1 MLLDGSLE
9 GGRVG
14 ADDLADLLAVLE
26 DEESGHGAD
35 GVLLGGLGDLVN
47 VNLEEAGVGVVV
59 GEPVGGGVSEGV
71 LFMFVCS
78 DCLLFACAASAFLL
92 FFGFVIGFWG
102 CARNTHLTTWGAM
115 TLQGPHQVAKKSTT
129 ITPDS
134 LRAASKSA
142 LLHGRKD
149 NMLVFCAVLTDRM
162 CRKGA
167 LGCARRG

>member
-59 GEPVGGGVSEGV
+59 GELDDLRSDDLAGTAPGGEEVDDHHAGLVEGGIEVGLGGEVVNTGRHVGRVLAGLVCVVVEVGG
-71 LFMFVCS
+71 
-78 DCLLFACAASAFLL
+78 
-92 FFGFVIGFWG
+92 
-102 CARNTHLTTWGAM
+102 
-115 TLQGPHQVAKKSTT
+115 
-129 ITPDS
+129 
-134 LRAASKSA
+134 
-142 LLHGRKD
+142 
-149 NMLVFCAVLTDRM
+149 AV
-162 CRKGA
+162 GESV
-167 LGCARRG
+167 